1 MITNPFEQHGIEYL
15 SATQINEFITNPAR
29 WILWQTGFRD
39 VFGSPAMW
47 RGICVDN
54 AIEKSLEETDMPIDE
69 LINYALQKFDIEFQ
83 MALDLNI
90 AYDGIKL
97 NKERADVETYVKI
110 AVPYFRKMG
119 KPIATQKRI
128 ELNFEELPIPII
140 GYLDLQYEGQ
150 VRDIK
155 TVARLPANMM
165 SSVRRQL
172 AIYAAAEQ
180 CDAFV
185 DYVHVTKTTQQ
196 VKSVPVENIDST
208 INEVRRACINM
219 MNVCAYSNDI
229 NEVAQLFFP
238 NFDDWKWSAAE
249 IGAAKKIWRI

>member
-1 MITNPFEQHGIEYL
+1 LVE
-15 SATQINEFITNPAR
+15 
-29 WILWQTGFRD
+29 
-39 VFGSPAMW
+39 
-47 RGICVDN
+47 
-54 AIEKSLEETDMPIDE
+54 
-69 LINYALQKFDIEFQ
+69 YALQKFDIEFQ

-90 AYDGIKL
+90 EYDGIKL
-97 NKERADVETYVKI
+97 TKERSDVETYVKI

-155 TVARLPANMM
+155 TVARLPAKMM

>member
-1 MITNPFEQHGIEYL
+1 MERL
-15 SATQINEFITNPAR
+15 
-29 WILWQTGFRD
+29 
-39 VFGSPAMW
+39 
-47 RGICVDN
+47 
-54 AIEKSLEETDMPIDE
+54 KSYELEEKPLDQNISSG
-69 LINYALQKFDIEFQ
+69 LQKFDIEFQ

-90 AYDGIKL
+90 EYDGIKL
-97 NKERADVETYVKI
+97 TKERADVETYVKI

-128 ELNFEELPIPII
+128 ELNFEEIPVPII

-196 VKSVPVENIDST
+196 VKSVPVENIDGT
-208 INEVRRACINM
+208 INEVRRACNSM